1 MKPLSIFCVFLFA
14 AILLAG
20 ALVLKARAKARAQ
33 NQTGSSSSGQS
44 LEGTWSGTLGG
55 GANKLH
61 ILLTFSKSGDAFS
74 GNLNSVDQHAIL
86 PMSDIRLDGA
96 KVHFQIAAVGGVYDG
111 DLQSGG
117 NSIIG
122 TWVQTGVP
130 PQPLNFQRGAPTESA
145 PAATPPGPDKMP
157 PPPQIDATVPFA
169 PTAFQ
174 ADGKWHLAYELHI
187 ANLEDWNCKLT
198 RLEISSATPAASGA
212 PGAPGAAGGNG
223 GKSLAAYD
231 ANQLDAMIVQPEAG
245 NVPEP
250 SKLAP
255 KGSAIVFLWL
265 TFDRLDDVPSAL
277 THRISLRI
285 GTYPEELTTSTPST
299 PVNRGPV
306 IVISPPL
313 TGENWLAA
321 NGPSNTSVHRRAV
334 LGGQNHTYI
343 SQRFAIDWL
352 QLYPDGKSYQ
362 GDPKDNKN
370 YRDYGAEIHAVA
382 DGTVTEVKDGIPQN
396 IPGATSRAVPIS
408 METIGGNHVIVQ
420 IADGV
425 YAFYAHMQPGS
436 LRVKLGD
443 KVRRGQVL
451 GLLGNSGN
459 STEPHLHFDLCNAN
473 SMLFCEGLPYAFASF
488 EVQGRGW
495 GWKSSESKTPPE
507 KHTMEIPLEWE
518 VVRFNP

>member
-1 MKPLSIFCVFLFA
+1 MRHPSIICAILLA
-14 AILLAG
+14 AILLVG
-20 ALVLKARAKARAQ
+20 ALALKARAQDQASK
-33 NQTGSSSSGQS
+33 SSVCLS

-61 ILLTFSKSGDAFS
+61 IVLTFSKSGDAYS

-86 PMSDIRLDGA
+86 AMSNIRLDGT
-96 KVHFQIAAVGGVYDG
+96 KVHFEIAQVGGVYDG
-111 DLQSGG
+111 EMQSGG
-117 NSIIG
+117 DSIRG

-130 PQPLNFQRGAPTESA
+130 PQPLNFQRGATAEKS
-145 PAATPPGPDKMP
+145 PAAIPPGPDKMP
-157 PPPQIDATVPFA
+157 PPPQIDVSVPTA

-187 ANLEDWNCKLT
+187 ANLEDWICKLT
-198 RLEISSATPAASGA
+198 RVEILSSPSGASGA
-212 PGAPGAAGGNG
+212 PGSNG

-231 ANQLDAMIVQPEAG
+231 ANQLDAMISQPDAG
-245 NVPEP
+245 EVAEP

-265 TFDRLDDVPSAL
+265 TFDRRDEVPSAL

-285 GTYPEELTTSTPST
+285 GTYPEETTSEALPTPA
-299 PVNRGPV
+299 NREPL

-313 TGENWLAA
+313 TGENWIAA

-334 LGGQNHTYI
+334 IGDQKRSYI

-352 QLYPDGKSYQ
+352 QLNPDGKSYQ

-370 YRDYGAEIHAVA
+370 YRAYGAEIHAVA
-382 DGTVTEVKDGIPQN
+382 DGVVTEVKDGIPQN
-396 IPGATSRAVPIS
+396 IPGPSSRAVPIT
-408 METIGGNHVIVQ
+408 METIGGNHVIMQ
-420 IADGV
+420 IADGIF
-425 YAFYAHMQPGS
+425 AFYAHMQPGS
-436 LRVKLGD
+436 IRVKLGE
-443 KVRRGQVL
+443 KVHRGQVL

-473 SMLFCEGLPYAFASF
+473 SMLFCQGLPYAFTSF

-495 GWKSSESKTPPE
+495 GWKSSESKAAPE

-518 VVRFNP
+518 VVRFTP

>member
-1 MKPLSIFCVFLFA
+1 MKLLSILCVILFA
-14 AILLAG
+14 VMILAG
-20 ALVLKARAKARAQ
+20 ALALKARAKARAQ
-33 NQTGSSSSGQS
+33 DQAGKSPSGQS

-61 ILLTFSKSGDAFS
+61 ILLTFSKSGDTYS

-86 PMSDIRLDGA
+86 AMSNIRLDGA
-96 KVHFQIAAVGGVYDG
+96 KVHFELAQVGGVYEG
-111 DLQSGG
+111 ELQSGG
-117 NSIIG
+117 DSIQG

-130 PQPLNFQRGAPTESA
+130 PQPLNFQRGAPTEKA
-145 PAATPPGPDKMP
+145 PAAMPPGPDKMP
-157 PPPQIDATVPFA
+157 QPPQIDVSVPID

-174 ADGKWHLAYELHI
+174 GDGKWHLAYELHI

-198 RLEISSATPAASGA
+198 RLEISSGESGASGA
-212 PGAPGAAGGNG
+212 PGENG
-223 GKSLAAYD
+223 GKSLAVYD
-231 ANQLDAMIVQPEAG
+231 ANQLDTMIAQPDAG
-245 NVPEP
+245 NVAEA

-255 KGSAIVFLWL
+255 KGLAIVFLWL
-265 TFDRLDDVPSAL
+265 TFDRRDEIPGAL
-277 THRISLRI
+277 THRISMRI
-285 GTYPEELTTSTPST
+285 GTYPEELTMQTPST
-299 PVNRGPV
+299 PVNREPV

-321 NGPSNTSVHRRAV
+321 NGPSNTSIHRRALV
-334 LGGQNHTYI
+334 GDQKRSYI

-370 YRDYGAEIHAVA
+370 YRDYGAEVHAVA

-396 IPGATSRAVPIS
+396 IPGPSSRAVPIT
-408 METIGGNHVIVQ
+408 METIGGNHVIMQ
-420 IADGV
+420 IAGGV
-425 YAFYAHMQPGS
+425 FAFYAHMQPGS
-436 LRVKLGD
+436 IRVKLGD

-495 GWKSSESKTPPE
+495 GWKSSESKAPPE
-507 KHTMEIPLEWE
+507 KHTTEIPLEWE
-518 VVRFNP
+518 VVRFTP

>member
-1 MKPLSIFCVFLFA
+1 MKLLSIFCAALFA
-14 AILLAG
+14 VMILAG
-20 ALVLKARAKARAQ
+20 AVALKARGEARAQ
-33 NQTGSSSSGQS
+33 DQSGKSSSGQS

-61 ILLTFSKSGDAFS
+61 ILLTFRKSSEAYS

-86 PMSDIRLDGA
+86 PMSNIRLDGA
-96 KVHFQIAAVGGVYDG
+96 KVHFELAQVGGVYEG
-111 DLQSGG
+111 ELQPDG
-117 NSIIG
+117 NSIQG

-130 PQPLNFQRGAPTESA
+130 PQSLNFQRGTPAEKEA
-145 PAATPPGPDKMP
+145 AATPAGPDKMP
-157 PPPQIDATVPFA
+157 QPPMIDASVPIA

-174 ADGKWHLAYELHI
+174 GDGKWHLAYELHV

-198 RLEISSATPAASGA
+198 RLEISSGA
-212 PGAPGAAGGNG
+212 PDAPSGGS
-223 GKSLAAYD
+223 GKSLAVYD
-231 ANQLDAMIVQPEAG
+231 ENQLDTMITQPDAG

-255 KGSAIVFLWL
+255 KGLAIVFVWL
-265 TFDRLDDVPSAL
+265 TFDRQGDVPIAL
-277 THRISLRI
+277 SHRVSMRI
-285 GTYPEELTTSTPST
+285 GTYPEELTTQTPPT
-299 PVNRGPV
+299 PVNREPV

-313 TGENWLAA
+313 TGENWIAA
-321 NGPSNTSVHRRAV
+321 NGPSNTSVHRRAF
-334 LGGQNHTYI
+334 LDEKKPGFI

-370 YRDYGAEIHAVA
+370 YRDYGSEVHAVA
-382 DGTVTEVKDGIPQN
+382 DGVVTEVKDGIPQN
-396 IPGATSRAVPIS
+396 IPGPDSRAVPITLD
-408 METIGGNHVIVQ
+408 TIGGNHVIMQ

-436 LRVKLGD
+436 IRVKLGD
-443 KVRRGQVL
+443 KVHRGQVL

-495 GWKSSESKTPPE
+495 GWKSSESKAAPE

-518 VVRFNP
+518 VVRFHP